1 MTIIHINTPSLTS
14 VESKKNPQ
22 VICIT
27 IKVTKIE
34 TKTHPHIHGRQEQT
48 QMVPGFTAL
57 KLDTINVLYKIMLF
71 FF

>member
-48 QMVPGFTAL
+48 EMVAGFTAL
-57 KLDTINVLYKIMLF
+57 KLDTINVLYKIMVF